1 MADLKTG
8 FLGPTRAAAVPNYYD
23 SASGVRPLQDQEAR
37 RVLVVAIPAR
47 RSEASNAQREVR
59 GGQRVV
65 KSYGCNG
72 AVSRRAIGRRV
83 YY

>member
-47 RSEASNAQREVR
+47 AIRGARCVERVR

-72 AVSRRAIGRRV
+72 AVSRRAVGRRV